1 MRRATGPCKQLN
13 GEGIKGATLG
23 YTSPVIAGQ
32 CSIVSAKCV
41 WNVRKKEL
49 AKSSNNIC
57 KRRDLCD
64 RALSGQLSSNFM
76 VIIGLPKKIKTNL
89 VYFQVFRMQPFFSV
103 RYLNT
108 RKRRETYKRKARKAK
123 NPNQVLCQARLPNNG
138 LMAVELVWINCF
150 GHRWPI
156 GLHSRHPMAPPQI
169 PWWFIGPCSS
179 VEWVSQQNRYG
190 TYSWQ
195 VKAY

>member
-1 MRRATGPCKQLN
+1 MLQLSLVSVHLFSLKN
-13 GEGIKGATLG
+13 LSTLG
-23 YTSPVIAGQ
+23 TKTARKLRHKFHNNGQVCLQLVDHYGWNCNSVKNSEWHFFIFILINFTSRRQLYQQPFEPNLSLHIWRR
-32 CSIVSAKCV
+32 CV
-41 WNVRKKEL
+41 E
-49 AKSSNNIC
+49 
-57 KRRDLCD
+57 
-64 RALSGQLSSNFM
+64 
-76 VIIGLPKKIKTNL
+76 P
-89 VYFQVFRMQPFFSV
+89 QPFFSV
-103 RYLNT
+103 RYLHT
-108 RKRRETYKRKARKAK
+108 RKRRETYKRKARKAKK

-190 TYSWQ
+190 TYSLQ
-195 VKAY
+195 VKGYW

>member
-1 MRRATGPCKQLN
+1 MCLKRKR
-13 GEGIKGATLG
+13 KGACQIVEQHLQKARFVWQ
-23 YTSPVIAGQ
+23 SPF
-32 CSIVSAKCV
+32 
-41 WNVRKKEL
+41 RL
-49 AKSSNNIC
+49 AFIKFHANYW
-57 KRRDLCD
+57 
-64 RALSGQLSSNFM
+64 
-76 VIIGLPKKIKTNL
+76 LPKKIKTNL

-103 RYLNT
+103 RYLHT
-108 RKRRETYKRKARKAK
+108 RKRRETYKRKARKAKK

-156 GLHSRHPMAPPQI
+156 GLHSRHSMAPPQI

-195 VKAY
+195 VKLTNRYFYNWADLFRTTYVIPYSW